1 MKKSIKDLMEIINS
15 SDNIVFFGGAGVSTA
30 SGIPDFRSSKG
41 IYSHT
46 PEEVLS
52 YDFFLM
58 HTKEFYDFFW
68 ENLVYEQAKPNPC
81 HYFLVELEKKKK
93 LKGIIT
99 QNIDG
104 LHQMAGSKNVIELHG
119 NIKTFSCIRCHRK
132 YSIEVQKKNKQYF
145 CDNCGSLI
153 KPDIVLYGENLDEST
168 LEKSID
174 LISNCDTLIIAGTSL
189 KVYPAAGLIHFF
201 SGKNLVLIDKNDIV
215 IPKNGALFIKDA
227 VENVLNTKN
236 L

>member
-1 MKKSIKDLMEIINS
+1 MNQDIKKLMEIINS
-15 SDNIVFFGGAGVSTA
+15 SNNIVFFGGAGVSTA
-30 SGIPDFRSSKG
+30 SGIPDFRSAKG
-41 IYSHT
+41 IYSYT

-68 ENLVYEQAKPNPC
+68 KNLVYEEAKPNPC
-81 HYFLVELEKKKK
+81 HYFLTELEKKKK

-132 YSIEVQKKNKQYF
+132 YSIEEQKKTNQF
-145 CDNCGSLI
+145 ICSNCGSLI
-153 KPDIVLYGENLDEST
+153 KPDIVLYGENLDENA

-189 KVYPAAGLIHFF
+189 KVYPAAGLVHFF
-201 SGKNLVLIDKNDIV
+201 SGKNLIVIDKNEIFL
-215 IPKNGALFIKDA
+215 PKNDAIFIKDA
-227 VENVLNTKN
+227 VEHVLNIKN